1 MQNIDWNAKAAIARK
16 MTLSELHYARLD
28 CVKTARALGTAA
40 MIGKDSGYYMD
51 EASIYRTELD
61 RRRAGGLGDYSEKR

>member
-28 CVKTARALGTAA
+28 CVKTARVMGSAP
-40 MIGKDSGYYMD
+40 MMGKDASYYMD
-51 EASIYRTELD
+51 EASIYKTELD
-61 RRRAGGLGDYSEKR
+61 RRRAGGLGDYTGK